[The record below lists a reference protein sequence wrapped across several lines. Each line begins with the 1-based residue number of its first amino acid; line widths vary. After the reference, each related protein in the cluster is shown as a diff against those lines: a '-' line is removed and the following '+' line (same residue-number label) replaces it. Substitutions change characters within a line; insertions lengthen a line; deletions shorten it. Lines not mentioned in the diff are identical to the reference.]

1 MLERLSMPVSQPIPM
16 KLVPFSRPIGSR
28 KADSSTATISQSP
41 PPSHVTKSTR
51 STIFGCGKDEQKE
64 KREESRARENP
75 DSLWLQTPA
84 PCAMHVSSQPLKLSE

>member
-64 KREESRARENP
+64 KKKNLVQEKIQTLYGSRP
-75 DSLWLQTPA
+75 PPLA
-84 PCAMHVSSQPLKLSE
+84 PCM